1 MRIVSKGFLSVCIP
15 ALALGLLFSYGC
27 GGGGGSDSAGSP
39 AGSPNQ
45 ESRRVLD
52 SVASEAERYDAHEKI
67 SEASKNF
74 PKAGSVVQSSNA
86 SGGVTTDRVS
96 VEASYE
102 SGRVR
107 YRVRNSSAGWSVDSN
122 LDTVLQRFSG
132 DWDAIELMKRLPN
145 GDLYVDVYSEDRV
158 KQNEDYIAGGLW
170 IYVPDSTEKIEDL
183 SLGVFGDGSDPFS
196 QSDFAA
202 LTGTET
208 YRGDATLMY
217 SEDGYISFTDAQVT
231 LTIDFDRRT
240 VKGRIHS
247 FVDEDGDLVQG
258 IEVLLE
264 ETPIGNSDSG
274 FFRGKTDLETAS
286 DLEGEGK
293 WGGQFF
299 GNGSGTLPRIAGG
312 TFGIA
317 TADGEAAALGV
328 WGALNPNPRTTPPR
342 NEPTTNP
349 PETIDVPSHPR
360 ATNRLSPGPFTPG
373 QQYSWF
379 LSWNRVPGATN
390 YIVHVNSA
398 VTPVPVR
405 DISYIRTADG
415 GCLVS
420 PSADYSRTTSS
431 TTHTYRFTAPNRP
444 GERINFAGMVQACN
458 SAGCSCPPR

>member
-27 GGGGGSDSAGSP
+27 GGGGGSGSAGSP

-52 SVASEAERYDAHEKI
+52 SVASEAEQYDAHEKI

-107 YRVRNSSAGWSVDSN
+107 YRVQSDSAGWSVDSN

-132 DWDAIELMKRLPN
+132 DWDAIELMKSLPN

-183 SLGVFGDGSDPFS
+183 SVGVFGDGSDPFN

-208 YRGDATLMY
+208 YRGDATLMF
-217 SEDGYISFTDAQVT
+217 SEDGDISFADAQVT
-231 LTIDFDRRT
+231 LTIDFDRGT

-247 FVDEDGDLVQG
+247 FVDEYGEHVSG

-264 ETPIGNSDSG
+264 ESDIGSSDSG
-274 FFRGKTDLETAS
+274 FFRGKTDLAAS
-286 DLEGEGK
+286 GLEGEGK

-317 TADGEAAALGV
+317 TAGGEETALGV
-328 WGALNPNPRTTPPR
+328 WGALNPNPTTTPPR
-342 NEPTTNP
+342 NEPTTTP

-360 ATNRLSPGPFTPG
+360 TTNTLSPGPFTPG

-379 LSWNRVPGATN
+379 LEWNRVPGATN
-390 YIVHVNSA
+390 YMVHVNSE

-405 DISYIRTADG
+405 DIRYIRVAGG

-420 PSADYSRTTSS
+420 PSADYTRTTSS
-431 TTHTYRFTAPNRP
+431 TSHTYRFTAPNRP

>member
-1 MRIVSKGFLSVCIP
+1 MKIASNRFLSVCIP

-27 GGGGGSDSAGSP
+27 GGGSDGQS
-39 AGSPNQ
+39 GSPNQ

-52 SVASEAERYDAHEKI
+52 SVASKAEENDAHEEI
-67 SEASKNF
+67 SEASRNF

-86 SGGVTTDRVS
+86 SGGVTTDSVS

-102 SGRVR
+102 GGQVR
-107 YRVRNSSAGWSVDSN
+107 YRVRNSSVGWSVDSN
-122 LDTVLQRFSG
+122 NLDTTVLQRFSG
-132 DWDAIELMKRLPN
+132 GWDGIELMKRLQS

-158 KQNEDYIAGGLW
+158 KQNEDYVAGGLW
-170 IYVPDSTEKIEDL
+170 IYVPDSAEQIEDL
-183 SLGVFGDGSDPFS
+183 SLGIFADGNDPFN

-202 LTGTET
+202 LTGTEI

-217 SEDGYISFTDAQVT
+217 SVDGYISFADAQIT
-231 LTIDFDRRT
+231 LTIDFDRQT
-240 VKGRIHS
+240 VKGEIHS
-247 FVDEDGDLVQG
+247 FVDDDGELVPG

-264 ETPIGNSDSG
+264 ETRIGSSDSG
-274 FFRGKTDLETAS
+274 FFRGETDLETAS
-286 DLEGEGK
+286 DSGEGK

-317 TADGEAAALGV
+317 TADGELTALGV
-328 WGALNPNPRTTPPR
+328 WGAFNPNPRTTPPR
-342 NEPTTNP
+342 NEPTTTP
-349 PETIDVPSHPR
+349 PETIDVPSHPT
-360 ATNRLSPGPFTPG
+360 ATDRLSPGPFAPG

-379 LSWNRVPGATN
+379 LSWDRVPGATN

-405 DISYIRTADG
+405 DVSYIRTAGG

-420 PSADYSRTTSS
+420 PSADYTQTTIS
-431 TTHTYRFTAPNRP
+431 TSHAYEFTAPNAP
-444 GERINFAGMVQACN
+444 GERINFSGLVQACN
-458 SAGCSCPPR
+458 SAGCSCP